1 MFSRI
6 CAALLFAVNL
16 ALGCSAV
23 AAQENSATSN
33 RPDLIL
39 VLEPTPHAYEDAV
52 RNASEGIPVLS
63 AVPDWN
69 SLSDRLD
76 ALGAAA
82 EDGSLSSV
90 QQAMAAVAAILT
102 AAGIDPVRLEKYRE
116 VLVVSPRPVPMDL
129 LTVAGEP
136 LGRRVIFE
144 HCIAANTDEL
154 RAELPKYLVGDHA
167 SLQRVALLAIVPM
180 PEGIPRANQDIVKA
194 ALKLSATVPVDLVI
208 EPSGRESVEYF
219 SRDDVSILHLDTHGS
234 PDAVELGTNEEHFYG
249 ARDLPSRIRPP
260 LILLVGCST
269 GAGAASLAPYL
280 VKRGAK
286 AVIGMAFVFRSGDPS
301 GGDITNPLFYD
312 TLWSAIAQGQ
322 PIGEALLRAKQAMP
336 NNDWSA
342 MWLLFGN
349 ANLRFDAPQARV
361 SGN

>member
-1 MFSRI
+1 MF
-6 CAALLFAVNL
+6 AGLLVAVNV
-16 ALGCSAV
+16 ALGCSAF
-23 AAQENSATSN
+23 AAQNSATSD

-39 VLEPTPHAYEDAV
+39 ILEPSPHAYEDAV
-52 RNASEGIPVLS
+52 RNASEDIPVLS
-63 AVPDWN
+63 AAPDWK

-82 EDGSLSSV
+82 ENGSLSSV
-90 QQAMAAVAAILT
+90 QRAMEAVAAILT
-102 AAGIDPVRLEKYRE
+102 GAGIDPARLEGYRE

-129 LTVAGEP
+129 LTVSGEL

-144 HCIAANTDEL
+144 HCIVANSDEL

-180 PEGIPRANQDIVKA
+180 PEGIPRAKQDIVKA
-194 ALKLSATVPVDLVI
+194 ALKLSSTVPIDLVI
-208 EPSGRESVEYF
+208 EPSGRESVQYF

-234 PDAVELGTNEEHFYG
+234 PNAVELGTNEAHFYG
-249 ARDLPSRIRPP
+249 ANELPSRIRPP

-269 GAGAASLAPYL
+269 GSGAVSLAPYL
-280 VKRGAK
+280 VRQGAK

-322 PIGEALLRAKQAMP
+322 TVGEALLHAKQAMP

-349 ANLRFDAPQARV
+349 ANLRFEVGPTR
-361 SGN
+361 